1 MPALNFDF
9 LNSLQEN
16 FRDFPI
22 FIETGTWLG
31 HTIFGVE
38 RFFNK
43 LYTIEISKEIYEQT
57 KASYH
62 GDKITFLFGDSGV
75 VIKDILTEC
84 NDKVLFFLDAHA
96 SGGNLCNFNITTL
109 YTPLEQEIYNINKYS
124 KYESLIIIDDCRALG
139 TKNNSNWEF
148 INESVIREILKDRL
162 INLYYVDCEQFKNDR
177 MIIHIKGL

>member
-9 LNSLQEN
+9 LKSLQEN

-22 FIETGTWLG
+22 FVETGTWLG
-31 HTIFGVE
+31 HTIFAMEGL
-38 RFFNK
+38 FKK
-43 LYTIEISKEIYEQT
+43 LYTVEISEEIYEQT

-62 GDKITFLFGDSGV
+62 GDKITFLFGDSGL

-96 SGGNLCNFNITTL
+96 SGGNLCNFKITTL
-109 YTPLEQEIYNINKYS
+109 YTPLEQEIYNISLYS
-124 KYESLIIIDDCRALG
+124 KYESLIIVDDCRALG

-162 INLYYVDCEQFKNDR
+162 LNLYYLDCEQFKNDR

>member
-1 MPALNFDF
+1 MPALTLDF

-31 HTIFGVE
+31 HTIFAME
-38 RFFNK
+38 RLFNK
-43 LYTIEISKEIYEQT
+43 LYTIEISKEIYEKT
-57 KASYH
+57 KELYT

-96 SGGNLCNFNITTL
+96 SGGNLCNFEITPL
-109 YTPLEQEIYNINKYS
+109 YTPLEQEIININRFS
-124 KYESLIIIDDCRALG
+124 KHESLIIVDDCRALG
-139 TKNNSNWEF
+139 TKNNNNWEF
-148 INESVIREILKDRL
+148 INESVIKDILKERL
-162 INLYYVDCEQFKNDR
+162 LNLYYLDCGDFKNDR
-177 MIIHIKGL
+177 MIIHIRNL